1 MARWLGHA
9 DLPPDDPGRGNR
21 IEMENAPMTDLFTNP
36 LVESVIVDPIGKVVR
51 LECTAEGMAVV
62 TIDRPADHNALNG
75 LAIEGLT
82 EAFETLQGA
91 EGVRI
96 VFLRG
101 AGGTFCAGADLA
113 ELRVALADWTEDDNR
128 ADARAF
134 AAMLQALADIPAV
147 TVALVEGATRSEGVG
162 LVAACDIAVAAAD
175 ATFAFAETKRGL
187 IPAMIAPYVVEAI
200 GPRIAKALFVTGQ
213 TIDAIHAQRLGLV
226 HEIAADAAGMDHA
239 MDRLFDGVMTGAPDA
254 IAEAKR
260 LVWDLAEPATGRSG
274 LTEELAIRLAHRRVS
289 DEGKEGV
296 DALLNHRKPSWIGSE
311 RIP

>member
-1 MARWLGHA
+1 
-9 DLPPDDPGRGNR
+9 
-21 IEMENAPMTDLFTNP
+21 
-36 LVESVIVDPIGKVVR
+36 
-51 LECTAEGMAVV
+51 MAVV
-62 TIDRPADHNALNG
+62 TIDRSADHNALNG

-101 AGGTFCAGADLA
+101 AGGTFSAGADMA

-128 ADARAF
+128 AEARAF

-147 TVALVEGATRSEGVG
+147 TVALVEGSARSEGVG
-162 LVAACDIAVAAAD
+162 LVAACDIAVAAAG

-187 IPAMIAPYVVEAI
+187 IPAMIAPYVVAAI
-200 GPRIAKALFVTGQ
+200 GPRMAKALFVTGQ
-213 TIDAIHAQRLGLV
+213 TIDAAHAQRIGLV

-239 MDRLFDGVMTGAPDA
+239 MDRLIDWVTTGAPGA
-254 IAEAKR
+254 IAEVKR
-260 LVWDLAEPATGRSG
+260 LVRDLADLPTSRGD
-274 LTEELAIRLAHRRVS
+274 LTEEMAVRLAHRRVS
-289 DEGKEGV
+289 EEGREGV
-296 DALLNHRKPSWIGSE
+296 DALLNHRKPGWFGSD

>member
-9 DLPPDDPGRGNR
+9 DPSPGDPGPINR
-21 IEMENAPMTDLFTNP
+21 VERENASMTDQFTNP

-101 AGGTFCAGADLA
+101 AGGTFCAGADMA
-113 ELRVALADWTEDDNR
+113 ELSVALADWTEDDNR
-128 ADARAF
+128 SEARVF

-147 TVALVEGATRSEGVG
+147 TVALVEGAARSEGVG

-175 ATFAFAETKRGL
+175 ATFAFAETKRGS
-187 IPAMIAPYVVEAI
+187 IPAMIAPYVVEAL
-200 GPRIAKALFVTGQ
+200 GPRMAKALFVTGQ
-213 TIDAIHAQRLGLV
+213 TIDAAQAERIGLV
-226 HEIAADAAGMDHA
+226 HEIAADAAGMDHS
-239 MDRLFDGVMTGAPDA
+239 MDRLVDWVITGAPGA
-254 IAEAKR
+254 IAEVKR
-260 LVWDLAEPATGRSG
+260 LVRDLADRPTDRGS
-274 LTEELAIRLAHRRVS
+274 LTEDLAVRLAHRRVS
-289 DEGKEGV
+289 EEGREGV
-296 DALLNHRKPSWIGSE
+296 EALLSHRKPGWFGSD